1 MKNFRGRV
9 AVVTGAASGIGRA
22 LSGALAER
30 GCDLALVDVKED
42 GLQEVLEECK
52 RHGRRVSVHC
62 VDVASRTAMGALPA
76 AVESEHGAVDIVVN
90 NAGVT
95 VASNLEDQDLDDF
108 EWLMGINVWGVV
120 YGCKFFLP
128 LLKRSDDAYIV
139 NISSMFGLVGVPGQS
154 SYCLSKFAVRGFS
167 ESIGAELAETNIR
180 VMSVHPG
187 GIATNIVRD
196 ARWAKDDLEG
206 RSRAMRFFEQR
217 AMPPERAA
225 VRIIEGMQSGAT
237 RKLITRETFLTDA
250 VKRIVPVLPP
260 RWLAKA
266 RKVFDRNR

>member
-9 AVVTGAASGIGRA
+9 AVITGAASGIGRA
-22 LSGALAER
+22 LSIALAER
-30 GCDLALVDVKED
+30 GCELALVDVKED
-42 GLQEVLEECK
+42 DLRDVQNECK
-52 RHGRRVSVHC
+52 HHGRRVSVHC
-62 VDVASRTAMGALPA
+62 VDVASRAAMGELPA
-76 AVESEHGAVDIVVN
+76 AVESAHGAVDIVVN

-167 ESIGAELAETNIR
+167 ESIGAELAETNVR

-225 VRIIEGMQSGAT
+225 LRIIEGMERGAT
-237 RKLITRETFLTDA
+237 RKLIASETFLTDA
-250 VKRIVPVLPP
+250 VKRVIPVLPP